1 MYFITLKT
9 TAMKKILV
17 LILTFFIST
26 AVNADVTSQAL
37 NKVAEKIS
45 DLIPGEGITEV
56 SLDYND
62 SDQDQLNFS
71 ILGVRDIEATDNS
84 NFFTQFSLTNQE
96 IQGGR
101 LLGNLGFG
109 YRKLSDDKN
118 FMFGANTFYDRDLTE
133 GQSRLGL
140 GIEAKGSILDFTANN
155 YQKISNSKVVNGT
168 REQVLSGWD
177 YNLSSQ
183 IPRAPW
189 ARINF
194 NGYKWE
200 SEKASSD
207 AKGNIYSLELD
218 ISNSVEVVASLDK
231 SSLNGIDDVSS
242 VRINYIYPPREKSM
256 VMSDGLSNDMFEK
269 RNMEQELKEKV
280 RRRNKLAMEIQGSVV
295 LTRKD

>member
-1 MYFITLKT
+1 MN
-9 TAMKKILV
+9 KILII
-17 LILTFFIST
+17 ILTFFIST

-84 NFFTQFSLTNQE
+84 NFFTQFSLMNQE

-118 FMFGANTFYDRDLTE
+118 FMFGANTFYDRDLTD

-140 GIEAKGSILDFTANN
+140 RIEAKGSILDFTANN

-177 YNLSSQ
+177 YNLTSQ

-218 ISNSVEVVASLDK
+218 ISNSVEVVASLDQ
-231 SSLNGIDDVSS
+231 SSLKGVDDVSS

>member
-1 MYFITLKT
+1 MNKFLI
-9 TAMKKILV
+9 
-17 LILTFFIST
+17 LILTLFISS
-26 AVNADVTSQAL
+26 ASNADIASETL
-37 NKVAEKIS
+37 GKVAEKIS

-133 GQSRLGL
+133 DHSRLGL

-177 YNLSSQ
+177 YNLTSQ

-200 SEKASSD
+200 AEKASSD

-218 ISNSVEVVASLDK
+218 ISNSVEVVASLDQ
-231 SSLNGIDDVSS
+231 SSLKGIDDVSS

>member
-1 MYFITLKT
+1 MN
-9 TAMKKILV
+9 KILI
-17 LILTFFIST
+17 LILTLFISS
-26 AVNADVTSQAL
+26 ASNADIASETL
-37 NKVAEKIS
+37 GKVAEKIS

-84 NFFTQFSLTNQE
+84 NFFTQFSLMNQE

-133 GQSRLGL
+133 DHSRLGL

-200 SEKASSD
+200 AEKASSD

-231 SSLNGIDDVSS
+231 STLNGVDDVSS
-242 VRINYIYPPREKSM
+242 VRINFIYPPREKSM

>member
-1 MYFITLKT
+1 
-9 TAMKKILV
+9 MKKILV

-155 YQKISNSKVVNGT
+155 YQKISNSKVVDGT

-200 SEKASSD
+200 AEKASSD

-218 ISNSVEVVASLDK
+218 ISNSVEVVASLDQ
-231 SSLNGIDDVSS
+231 STLNGVDDVSS

>member
-1 MYFITLKT
+1 MNKFLI
-9 TAMKKILV
+9 
-17 LILTFFIST
+17 LILTLFISS
-26 AVNADVTSQAL
+26 ASNADIASETL
-37 NKVAEKIS
+37 GKVAEKIS

-177 YNLSSQ
+177 YNLTSQ

-218 ISNSVEVVASLDK
+218 ISNSVEVVASLDQ
-231 SSLNGIDDVSS
+231 SSLKGVDDVSS

>member
-1 MYFITLKT
+1 
-9 TAMKKILV
+9 MKKILI

-26 AVNADVTSQAL
+26 AVNADVTAQAL

-62 SDQDQLNFS
+62 GDEDQLNFS

-84 NFFTQFSLTNQE
+84 NFFTQFSLMNQE
-96 IQGGR
+96 INSSGR
-101 LLGNLGFG
+101 IIGNLGLG

-118 FMFGANTFYDRDLTE
+118 FMFGANTFYDRDLTD

-140 GIEAKGSILDFTANN
+140 GIEVKGSILDLTANN
-155 YQKISNSKVVNGT
+155 YTKISNSEVVNGS

-177 YNLSSQ
+177 YNLTSQ

-189 ARINF
+189 ARINY

-200 SEKASSD
+200 AEKGSLD
-207 AKGNIYSLELD
+207 QKGNIYSLELD
-218 ISNSVEVVASLDK
+218 VTNSIEVVASLDK
-231 SSLNGIDDVSS
+231 SSLNGVDDENSLS
-242 VRINYIYPPREKSM
+242 IIYIYPPKKKSI
-256 VMSDGLSNDMFEK
+256 VMSDGLSNEMFEK
-269 RNMEQELKEKV
+269 RNMEHELKEKV
-280 RRRNKLAMEIQGSVV
+280 RRRNKLVMEIQGSVIV
-295 LTRKD
+295 TKQ

>member
-1 MYFITLKT
+1 
-9 TAMKKILV
+9 MKKILV

-37 NKVAEKIS
+37 NKVSEKIS
-45 DLIPGEGITEV
+45 NLIPGEGITEV

-101 LLGNLGFG
+101 LIGNLGFG

-133 GQSRLGL
+133 DHSRLGL

-177 YNLSSQ
+177 YNLTSQ

-200 SEKASSD
+200 AEKASSD

-218 ISNSVEVVASLDK
+218 ISNSVEVVASLDQ
-231 SSLNGIDDVSS
+231 SSLKGVDDVSS
-242 VRINYIYPPREKSM
+242 VRINYIYPPREKPM

-280 RRRNKLAMEIQGSVV
+280 RRKNKLAMEIQGSVV

>member
-1 MYFITLKT
+1 MNKFLI
-9 TAMKKILV
+9 
-17 LILTFFIST
+17 LILTLFISS
-26 AVNADVTSQAL
+26 ASNADIASETLS
-37 NKVAEKIS
+37 KVAEKIS

-133 GQSRLGL
+133 DHSRLGL

-200 SEKASSD
+200 AEKASSD

-231 SSLNGIDDVSS
+231 STLNGVDDVSS

>member
-1 MYFITLKT
+1 MN
-9 TAMKKILV
+9 KILII
-17 LILTFFIST
+17 ILTFFIST

-84 NFFTQFSLTNQE
+84 NFFTQFSLMNQE

-177 YNLSSQ
+177 YNLTSQ

-218 ISNSVEVVASLDK
+218 ISNSVEVVASLDQ
-231 SSLNGIDDVSS
+231 SSLKGVDDVSS

>member
-1 MYFITLKT
+1 MN
-9 TAMKKILV
+9 KILI

-84 NFFTQFSLTNQE
+84 NFFTQFSLMNQE

-177 YNLSSQ
+177 YNLTSQ

-218 ISNSVEVVASLDK
+218 ISNSVEVVASLDQ
-231 SSLNGIDDVSS
+231 SSLKGVDDVSS

>member
-1 MYFITLKT
+1 
-9 TAMKKILV
+9 MKKIII

-62 SDQDQLNFS
+62 SDQDQLNFY

-84 NFFTQFSLTNQE
+84 NFFTQFSLMNQE

-177 YNLSSQ
+177 YNLTSQ

-218 ISNSVEVVASLDK
+218 ISNSVEVVASLDQ
-231 SSLNGIDDVSS
+231 SSLKGVDDVSS